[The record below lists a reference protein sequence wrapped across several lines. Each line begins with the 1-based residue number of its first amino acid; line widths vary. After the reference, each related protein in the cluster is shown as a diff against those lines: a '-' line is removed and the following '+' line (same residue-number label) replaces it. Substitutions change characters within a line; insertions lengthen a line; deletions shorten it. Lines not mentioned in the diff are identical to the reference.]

1 MLFPRQFEKV
11 QIFYSTINPNVD
23 GCMSAQNDGLWCGLK
38 EGESKCAC
46 VTEGAYVERKEERER
61 VCVCNCVRS
70 KSLLRQRHRVRTRE
84 TERGKKMT
92 EGVRQR
98 E

>member
-46 VTEGAYVERKEERER
+46 VTEGAYVERKEERES
-61 VCVCNCVRS
+61 VCVQLCEEQ
-70 KSLLRQRHRVRTRE
+70 KSFERE
-84 TERGKKMT
+84 RNTERD
-92 EGVRQR
+92 R
-98 E
+98 

>member
-38 EGESKCAC
+38 EGES
-46 VTEGAYVERKEERER
+46 
-61 VCVCNCVRS
+61 VCVRVS
-70 KSLLRQRHRVRTRE
+70 VSLRE
-84 TERGKKMT
+84 LM
-92 EGVRQR
+92 
-98 E
+98 